1 MEVLMRSF
9 PLAPFVLSCL
19 VAGAPAAAQTVT
31 AAGAEPHW
39 LKQPSTADM
48 AAVYPRV
55 GARLG
60 HYGRVT
66 LNCAVQP
73 DGSLAHCEVVSED
86 PGDEGFGDA
95 ALKLS
100 RLYRMAPPERSP
112 LPRPTIDVPVRFSL
126 AP

>member
-1 MEVLMRSF
+1 MRLSIW
-9 PLAPFVLSCL
+9 APVALSLCVTGI
-19 VAGAPAAAQTVT
+19 VASSLR
-31 AAGAEPHW
+31 AAGEPHW
-39 LKQPSTADM
+39 LRQPSSADM

-73 DGSLAHCEVVSED
+73 DGGLARCQVMAED
-86 PGDEGFGDA
+86 PGDEGFADA
-95 ALKLS
+95 ALKLAK
-100 RLYRMAPPERSP
+100 LYRMASSDASP
-112 LPRPTIDVPVRFSL
+112 LPRTVEVPVRFSL